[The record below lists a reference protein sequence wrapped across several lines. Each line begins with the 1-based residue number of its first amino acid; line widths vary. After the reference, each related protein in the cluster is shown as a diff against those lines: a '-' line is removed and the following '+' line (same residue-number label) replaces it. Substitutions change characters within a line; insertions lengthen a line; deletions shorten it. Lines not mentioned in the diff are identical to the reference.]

1 MAPVNNDRHPSHTG
15 TIPKTKARNNCN
27 VPQEAVT
34 PTRRDMTT
42 NLVSVSFVSGTKWN
56 IIHFINDQLLLKL
69 PIRVFS
75 NINYTRVE
83 NVIIPNSCS
92 LKIY

>member
-42 NLVSVSFVSGTKWN
+42 NLVSVRTTKTTTRSLLRR
-56 IIHFINDQLLLKL
+56 IPALND
-69 PIRVFS
+69 I
-75 NINYTRVE
+75 
-83 NVIIPNSCS
+83 
-92 LKIY
+92 